1 MATLNNSL
9 CAALCAVLLM
19 LAVAAPVAAQQQQGP
34 VKPPPK
40 APDVRR
46 LERDAPPEAPP
57 IPVADI
63 IQRFTKNESELKRAH
78 DQFAFQLSVRLQEYP
93 SGGGETGE
101 LQMLSET
108 YIKADGKRYG
118 RVLEEKPGNLV
129 TFDFFRE
136 DLQDFAALPLF
147 VLTAEDAQ
155 RYDIE
160 YQGRQPLDELSTF
173 IFRVRPKVLERRT
186 LQFDG
191 VVWVDEEDFVI
202 VKTYGKWVAE
212 VPPEANKMPFT
223 MFETYRE
230 NVADKYWFPTFIRA
244 EETVK
249 NDRGEARL
257 RLTVRYSEFAIT
269 PPRP

>member
-9 CAALCAVLLM
+9 CAALLM
-19 LAVAAPVAAQQQQGP
+19 LAVGVPAAGQQQGP
-34 VKPPPK
+34 VQPPPK
-40 APDVRR
+40 APEVRR
-46 LERDAPPEAPP
+46 LERNTPPEAPP
-57 IPVADI
+57 IPVEEI
-63 IQRFTKNESELKRAH
+63 IQRMARNESELKRAH

-93 SGGGETGE
+93 AGGETGE

-118 RVLEEKPGNLV
+118 RVLEEKPGALV
-129 TFDFFRE
+129 TFDFYRE
-136 DLQDFAALPLF
+136 DLQELAALPLF
-147 VLTAEDAQ
+147 VLTTEDIG
-155 RYDIE
+155 RYELE

-173 IFRVRPKVLERRT
+173 IFRVRPKTLERRR

-202 VKTYGKWVAE
+202 VKSYGKWVAE
-212 VPPEANKMPFT
+212 VPPEKDKMPFN

-230 NVADKYWFPTFIRA
+230 HIAGKYWFPTFIRA
-244 EETVK
+244 EEHVK

-257 RLTVRYSEFAIT
+257 RLTVRYTEFAIA